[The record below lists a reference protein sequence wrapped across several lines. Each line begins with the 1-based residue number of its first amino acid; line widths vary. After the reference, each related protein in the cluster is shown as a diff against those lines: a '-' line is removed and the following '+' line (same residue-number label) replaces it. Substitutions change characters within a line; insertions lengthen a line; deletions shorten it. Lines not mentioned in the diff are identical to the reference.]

1 MGSTGEADRKRRHF
15 NSIPPTAV
23 ASKKQPF
30 LPISEE
36 KKLDAAV
43 LQFQNQKLVQKLE
56 AQKVECSTL
65 ENKFLQLKEKQKP
78 YDSTLK
84 AVNKSW
90 EALITDLESR
100 SIHTRKSSGQDV
112 GHTPNV
118 KDGPPSYTENAFL
131 SRLMETGATESSSSN
146 NCTEQIK
153 EDREHT
159 VSAKTGNILNN
170 IIVAIDDLWC
180 LKDGL
185 YAAVRKELQND
196 GSCRQLAELES
207 EVKNLRFA
215 IADVHLNHRSLAR
228 ELQSHRDIDAKN
240 KAELKR
246 LKGELESA
254 VAELQESNC
263 KLATLKAE
271 RDATKGAFF
280 PFLNLGSKHV
290 SGDKVKDKHIDL
302 HEMESALKELLVI
315 PFFLLSYLV
324 KFLKLKVDA
333 MIYLSCQEQASSR
346 LTELK
351 GLHEERI
358 QILQRLSNLQVEKD
372 NLAWREKEL
381 SIKNDIADVF
391 QRSLAVANSRASHL
405 GAEIQ
410 RQVDDRKRIEAKL
423 EEASREPG
431 RTEIIADFKSLLS
444 SFPEAMSLMQ
454 SQLGKYKEAAVDI
467 HSLRADVLSLSSI
480 LDRKAKEIENL
491 SVRSTDQVT
500 QMHKLQAMVQDLKDS
515 DGELKLILEMYR
527 REFTDSSDILEARD
541 SEFKEW
547 AHVQSLKSG
556 LDEHNLEL
564 RVKTANEAEAISQQ
578 KLAAAEAEIAELRH
592 KLEASKRDKSRL
604 TDSLKAKIEE
614 NEAYLSEIESIGQAY
629 DDMQTQNQQLL
640 QQITERDDY
649 NIKAPRFLNSLT
661 PPIISRMRLV
671 LEGLRAKQLQDT
683 LLLEKHNMEKE
694 IQQASTSLDFYN
706 MKAARIEDQLR
717 FCSDQ
722 VQKLGEER
730 FQKSVSLENTQKRLS
745 DMRRSSHQ
753 AKESLEDSQL
763 KIEKSR
769 AALVEL
775 QIEIERERFKKK
787 RLEEELEVARRKVVH
802 LRAKTEGNLMVE
814 RLQQELREYR
824 EILKCSICLDRPKEI
839 IPFFRLLLQNAT
851 ISSATLVCI
860 KSPKVV
866 TASVRSSHQ
875 NWLSMRFDPHLT
887 CLHCHHTYEHSQVP
901 YSTLNAKYIT
911 IFKGICRVMN
921 KYRKQQRQN
930 YLESQDRLV
939 RICKICSRPKL
950 YEPNWLN
957 PRCRLIGQGRSP
969 YIQSLAT
976 WAKHLERTRNNL
988 KRKSAQGKTPSAM
1001 GTNTSLNRE
1010 AIPKQDTKGRQ
1021 RKTQK
1026 RRQIDFLKE
1035 ERISNPQGCS
1045 HSAFHIQGKKVCK
1058 ALQQSDIMLVQN
1070 HLPATMRPQAAAGN
1084 TTKTRRHGKQKERA
1098 FTGEPPPEEGDYTA
1112 PGGAS

>member
-302 HEMESALKELLVI
+302 HEMESALKELL
-315 PFFLLSYLV
+315 
-324 KFLKLKVDA
+324 
-333 MIYLSCQEQASSR
+333 EQASSR

-358 QILQRLSNLQVEKD
+358 QILQRLSNLQNALKSVKCISSSKVYLLVRDQLEKSKSEVFLHQDLFEKLQVEKD

-410 RQVDDRKRIEAKL
+410 RQVDERKRIEAKL

-649 NIKAPRFLNSLT
+649 NIK
-661 PPIISRMRLV
+661 LV

-824 EILKCSICLDRPKEI
+824 EILKCSICLDRPKEVVI
-839 IPFFRLLLQNAT
+839 TKCYHLFCNPCVHKITESRHRKCP
-851 ISSATLVCI
+851 VCA
-860 KSPKVV
+860 
-866 TASVRSSHQ
+866 ASFGANDVK
-875 NWLSMRFDPHLT
+875 P
-887 CLHCHHTYEHSQVP
+887 V
-901 YSTLNAKYIT
+901 YI
-911 IFKGICRVMN
+911 
-921 KYRKQQRQN
+921 
-930 YLESQDRLV
+930 
-939 RICKICSRPKL
+939 
-950 YEPNWLN
+950 
-957 PRCRLIGQGRSP
+957 
-969 YIQSLAT
+969 
-976 WAKHLERTRNNL
+976 
-988 KRKSAQGKTPSAM
+988 
-1001 GTNTSLNRE
+1001 
-1010 AIPKQDTKGRQ
+1010 
-1021 RKTQK
+1021 
-1026 RRQIDFLKE
+1026 
-1035 ERISNPQGCS
+1035 
-1045 HSAFHIQGKKVCK
+1045 
-1058 ALQQSDIMLVQN
+1058 
-1070 HLPATMRPQAAAGN
+1070 
-1084 TTKTRRHGKQKERA
+1084 
-1098 FTGEPPPEEGDYTA
+1098 
-1112 PGGAS
+1112 

>member
-15 NSIPPTAV
+15 NSISPTAV

-56 AQKVECSTL
+56 AQKVEYSTL

-159 VSAKTGNILNN
+159 VSAKTGNILHN

-240 KAELKR
+240 KAELKH

-280 PFLNLGSKHV
+280 PVLNLGSKHV

-302 HEMESALKELLVI
+302 HEMKSALKELL
-315 PFFLLSYLV
+315 
-324 KFLKLKVDA
+324 
-333 MIYLSCQEQASSR
+333 EQASSR

-358 QILQRLSNLQVEKD
+358 QILQQLSNLQNTLKSVKCISSSKVFLLVRDQLEKSKSEVFLHQDLFEKLQVEKD

-444 SFPEAMSLMQ
+444 SFPEAMSSMQ
-454 SQLGKYKEAAVDI
+454 NQLGKYKEAAVDI
-467 HSLRADVLSLSSI
+467 HSLRADVQSLSSI
-480 LDRKAKEIENL
+480 LNRKAKDIENL

-541 SEFKEW
+541 SEFKAW
-547 AHVQSLKSG
+547 AHVQSLKSC

-649 NIKAPRFLNSLT
+649 NIK
-661 PPIISRMRLV
+661 LV

-753 AKESLEDSQL
+753 VKESLEDSQF
-763 KIEKSR
+763 KIERSR
-769 AALVEL
+769 AALLEL

-787 RLEEELEVARRKVVH
+787 RIEEELEVARRKVVH
-802 LRAKTEGNLMVE
+802 LQAKTEGNSMIE
-814 RLQQELREYR
+814 RLQEELREYR
-824 EILKCSICLDRPKEI
+824 EILKCSICLDRPKEVVI
-839 IPFFRLLLQNAT
+839 TKCYHLFCNPCVHKVTENRHRKCP
-851 ISSATLVCI
+851 VCA
-860 KSPKVV
+860 
-866 TASVRSSHQ
+866 ASFGANDVK
-875 NWLSMRFDPHLT
+875 P
-887 CLHCHHTYEHSQVP
+887 V
-901 YSTLNAKYIT
+901 YI
-911 IFKGICRVMN
+911 
-921 KYRKQQRQN
+921 
-930 YLESQDRLV
+930 
-939 RICKICSRPKL
+939 
-950 YEPNWLN
+950 
-957 PRCRLIGQGRSP
+957 
-969 YIQSLAT
+969 
-976 WAKHLERTRNNL
+976 
-988 KRKSAQGKTPSAM
+988 
-1001 GTNTSLNRE
+1001 
-1010 AIPKQDTKGRQ
+1010 
-1021 RKTQK
+1021 
-1026 RRQIDFLKE
+1026 
-1035 ERISNPQGCS
+1035 
-1045 HSAFHIQGKKVCK
+1045 
-1058 ALQQSDIMLVQN
+1058 
-1070 HLPATMRPQAAAGN
+1070 
-1084 TTKTRRHGKQKERA
+1084 
-1098 FTGEPPPEEGDYTA
+1098 
-1112 PGGAS
+1112 

>member
-1 MGSTGEADRKRRHF
+1 
-15 NSIPPTAV
+15 
-23 ASKKQPF
+23 
-30 LPISEE
+30 
-36 KKLDAAV
+36 
-43 LQFQNQKLVQKLE
+43 
-56 AQKVECSTL
+56 
-65 ENKFLQLKEKQKP
+65 
-78 YDSTLK
+78 
-84 AVNKSW
+84 
-90 EALITDLESR
+90 
-100 SIHTRKSSGQDV
+100 
-112 GHTPNV
+112 
-118 KDGPPSYTENAFL
+118 
-131 SRLMETGATESSSSN
+131 METGATESSSSN

-159 VSAKTGNILNN
+159 VSAKTGNILHN

-280 PFLNLGSKHV
+280 PVLNLGSKHV

-302 HEMESALKELLVI
+302 HEMKSALKELL
-315 PFFLLSYLV
+315 
-324 KFLKLKVDA
+324 
-333 MIYLSCQEQASSR
+333 EQASSR

-358 QILQRLSNLQVEKD
+358 QILQQLSNLQNTLKSVKCISSSKVFLLVRDQLEKSKSEVFLHQDLFEKLQVEKD

-444 SFPEAMSLMQ
+444 SFPEAMSSMQ
-454 SQLGKYKEAAVDI
+454 NQLGKYKEAAVDI
-467 HSLRADVLSLSSI
+467 HSLRADVQSLSSI
-480 LDRKAKEIENL
+480 LNRKAKDIENL
-491 SVRSTDQVT
+491 SVRSTDQVS

-541 SEFKEW
+541 SEFKAW
-547 AHVQSLKSG
+547 AHVQSLKSC

-649 NIKAPRFLNSLT
+649 NIK
-661 PPIISRMRLV
+661 LV

-753 AKESLEDSQL
+753 VKESLEDSQF
-763 KIEKSR
+763 KIERSR
-769 AALVEL
+769 AALLEL

-787 RLEEELEVARRKVVH
+787 RIEEELEVARRKVVH
-802 LRAKTEGNLMVE
+802 LQAKTEGNSMIE
-814 RLQQELREYR
+814 RLQEELREYR
-824 EILKCSICLDRPKEI
+824 EILKCSICLDRPKEVVI
-839 IPFFRLLLQNAT
+839 TKCYHLFCNPCVHKVTENRHRKCP
-851 ISSATLVCI
+851 VCA
-860 KSPKVV
+860 
-866 TASVRSSHQ
+866 ASFGANDVK
-875 NWLSMRFDPHLT
+875 P
-887 CLHCHHTYEHSQVP
+887 V
-901 YSTLNAKYIT
+901 YI
-911 IFKGICRVMN
+911 
-921 KYRKQQRQN
+921 
-930 YLESQDRLV
+930 
-939 RICKICSRPKL
+939 
-950 YEPNWLN
+950 
-957 PRCRLIGQGRSP
+957 
-969 YIQSLAT
+969 
-976 WAKHLERTRNNL
+976 
-988 KRKSAQGKTPSAM
+988 
-1001 GTNTSLNRE
+1001 
-1010 AIPKQDTKGRQ
+1010 
-1021 RKTQK
+1021 
-1026 RRQIDFLKE
+1026 
-1035 ERISNPQGCS
+1035 
-1045 HSAFHIQGKKVCK
+1045 
-1058 ALQQSDIMLVQN
+1058 
-1070 HLPATMRPQAAAGN
+1070 
-1084 TTKTRRHGKQKERA
+1084 
-1098 FTGEPPPEEGDYTA
+1098 
-1112 PGGAS
+1112 

>member
-1 MGSTGEADRKRRHF
+1 MM
-15 NSIPPTAV
+15 
-23 ASKKQPF
+23 Q
-30 LPISEE
+30 
-36 KKLDAAV
+36 LDAAV

-280 PFLNLGSKHV
+280 PVLNLGSKHV

-302 HEMESALKELLVI
+302 HEMESALKELL
-315 PFFLLSYLV
+315 
-324 KFLKLKVDA
+324 
-333 MIYLSCQEQASSR
+333 EQASSR

-358 QILQRLSNLQVEKD
+358 QILQQLSNLQNALKSVKCISSSKVYLLVRDQLEKSKSEVFLHQDLFEKLQVEKD

-410 RQVDDRKRIEAKL
+410 RQVDERKRIEAKL

-444 SFPEAMSLMQ
+444 SFPEAMSSMQ

-541 SEFKEW
+541 SEFKAW
-547 AHVQSLKSG
+547 AHVQSLKSC

-649 NIKAPRFLNSLT
+649 NIK
-661 PPIISRMRLV
+661 LV

-824 EILKCSICLDRPKEI
+824 EILKCSICLDRPKEV
-839 IPFFRLLLQNAT
+839 
-851 ISSATLVCI
+851 S
-860 KSPKVV
+860 
-866 TASVRSSHQ
+866 
-875 NWLSMRFDPHLT
+875 
-887 CLHCHHTYEHSQVP
+887 
-901 YSTLNAKYIT
+901 
-911 IFKGICRVMN
+911 
-921 KYRKQQRQN
+921 
-930 YLESQDRLV
+930 
-939 RICKICSRPKL
+939 
-950 YEPNWLN
+950 
-957 PRCRLIGQGRSP
+957 LIM
-969 YIQSLAT
+969 I
-976 WAKHLERTRNNL
+976 
-988 KRKSAQGKTPSAM
+988 
-1001 GTNTSLNRE
+1001 
-1010 AIPKQDTKGRQ
+1010 
-1021 RKTQK
+1021 
-1026 RRQIDFLKE
+1026 
-1035 ERISNPQGCS
+1035 
-1045 HSAFHIQGKKVCK
+1045 
-1058 ALQQSDIMLVQN
+1058 
-1070 HLPATMRPQAAAGN
+1070 
-1084 TTKTRRHGKQKERA
+1084 
-1098 FTGEPPPEEGDYTA
+1098 
-1112 PGGAS
+1112 

>member
-15 NSIPPTAV
+15 NSISPTAV

-56 AQKVECSTL
+56 AQKVEYSTL

-131 SRLMETGATESSSSN
+131 SRLMETGATESSSFN

-159 VSAKTGNILNN
+159 VSAKTGNILHN

-280 PFLNLGSKHV
+280 PVLNLGSKHV

-302 HEMESALKELLVI
+302 HEMESALKELL
-315 PFFLLSYLV
+315 
-324 KFLKLKVDA
+324 
-333 MIYLSCQEQASSR
+333 EQASSR

-358 QILQRLSNLQVEKD
+358 QILQQLSNLQNTLKSVKCISSSKVFLLVRDQLEKSKSEVFLHQDLFEKLQVEKD

-444 SFPEAMSLMQ
+444 SFPEAMSSMQ
-454 SQLGKYKEAAVDI
+454 NQLGKYKEAAVDI
-467 HSLRADVLSLSSI
+467 HSLRADVQSLSSI
-480 LDRKAKEIENL
+480 LNRKAKDIENL

-541 SEFKEW
+541 SEFKAW
-547 AHVQSLKSG
+547 AHVQSLKSC

-649 NIKAPRFLNSLT
+649 NIK
-661 PPIISRMRLV
+661 LV

-753 AKESLEDSQL
+753 AKESLEDSQF
-763 KIEKSR
+763 KIERSR
-769 AALVEL
+769 AALLEL

-787 RLEEELEVARRKVVH
+787 RIEEELEVARRKVVH
-802 LRAKTEGNLMVE
+802 LQAKTEGNLMIE
-814 RLQQELREYR
+814 RLQEELREYR
-824 EILKCSICLDRPKEI
+824 EILKCSICLDRPKEVVI
-839 IPFFRLLLQNAT
+839 TKCYHLFCNPCVHKVTENRHRKCP
-851 ISSATLVCI
+851 VCA
-860 KSPKVV
+860 
-866 TASVRSSHQ
+866 ASFGANDVK
-875 NWLSMRFDPHLT
+875 P
-887 CLHCHHTYEHSQVP
+887 V
-901 YSTLNAKYIT
+901 YI
-911 IFKGICRVMN
+911 
-921 KYRKQQRQN
+921 
-930 YLESQDRLV
+930 
-939 RICKICSRPKL
+939 
-950 YEPNWLN
+950 
-957 PRCRLIGQGRSP
+957 
-969 YIQSLAT
+969 
-976 WAKHLERTRNNL
+976 
-988 KRKSAQGKTPSAM
+988 
-1001 GTNTSLNRE
+1001 
-1010 AIPKQDTKGRQ
+1010 
-1021 RKTQK
+1021 
-1026 RRQIDFLKE
+1026 
-1035 ERISNPQGCS
+1035 
-1045 HSAFHIQGKKVCK
+1045 
-1058 ALQQSDIMLVQN
+1058 
-1070 HLPATMRPQAAAGN
+1070 
-1084 TTKTRRHGKQKERA
+1084 
-1098 FTGEPPPEEGDYTA
+1098 
-1112 PGGAS
+1112 

>member
-65 ENKFLQLKEKQKP
+65 ENKFLQLKEKQKS

-159 VSAKTGNILNN
+159 VSAKSGNILNN

-196 GSCRQLAELES
+196 GSCGQLAELES

-280 PFLNLGSKHV
+280 PVLNLGSKHV

-302 HEMESALKELLVI
+302 HEMESALKELL
-315 PFFLLSYLV
+315 
-324 KFLKLKVDA
+324 
-333 MIYLSCQEQASSR
+333 EQASSR

-358 QILQRLSNLQVEKD
+358 QILQRLSNLQNALKSVKCISSSKVYLLVRDQLEKSKSEVFLHQDLFEKLQVEKD

-410 RQVDDRKRIEAKL
+410 RQVDERKRIEAKL

-444 SFPEAMSLMQ
+444 SFPEAMSSMQ

-527 REFTDSSDILEARD
+527 REFTDSSYILEARD
-541 SEFKEW
+541 SEFKAW
-547 AHVQSLKSG
+547 AHVQSLKSC

-649 NIKAPRFLNSLT
+649 NIKVVITKCYHLFCNPCVHKIT
-661 PPIISRMRLV
+661 ESRHRKCPV
-671 LEGLRAKQLQDT
+671 CA
-683 LLLEKHNMEKE
+683 
-694 IQQASTSLDFYN
+694 ASFGANDV
-706 MKAARIEDQLR
+706 KP
-717 FCSDQ
+717 
-722 VQKLGEER
+722 V
-730 FQKSVSLENTQKRLS
+730 
-745 DMRRSSHQ
+745 
-753 AKESLEDSQL
+753 
-763 KIEKSR
+763 
-769 AALVEL
+769 
-775 QIEIERERFKKK
+775 
-787 RLEEELEVARRKVVH
+787 
-802 LRAKTEGNLMVE
+802 
-814 RLQQELREYR
+814 
-824 EILKCSICLDRPKEI
+824 
-839 IPFFRLLLQNAT
+839 
-851 ISSATLVCI
+851 
-860 KSPKVV
+860 
-866 TASVRSSHQ
+866 
-875 NWLSMRFDPHLT
+875 
-887 CLHCHHTYEHSQVP
+887 
-901 YSTLNAKYIT
+901 YI
-911 IFKGICRVMN
+911 
-921 KYRKQQRQN
+921 
-930 YLESQDRLV
+930 
-939 RICKICSRPKL
+939 
-950 YEPNWLN
+950 
-957 PRCRLIGQGRSP
+957 
-969 YIQSLAT
+969 
-976 WAKHLERTRNNL
+976 
-988 KRKSAQGKTPSAM
+988 
-1001 GTNTSLNRE
+1001 
-1010 AIPKQDTKGRQ
+1010 
-1021 RKTQK
+1021 
-1026 RRQIDFLKE
+1026 
-1035 ERISNPQGCS
+1035 
-1045 HSAFHIQGKKVCK
+1045 
-1058 ALQQSDIMLVQN
+1058 
-1070 HLPATMRPQAAAGN
+1070 
-1084 TTKTRRHGKQKERA
+1084 
-1098 FTGEPPPEEGDYTA
+1098 
-1112 PGGAS
+1112 

>member
-15 NSIPPTAV
+15 NSISPTAV

-56 AQKVECSTL
+56 AQKVEYSTL

-159 VSAKTGNILNN
+159 VSAKTGNILHN

-280 PFLNLGSKHV
+280 PVLNLGSKHV

-302 HEMESALKELLVI
+302 HEMESALKELL
-315 PFFLLSYLV
+315 
-324 KFLKLKVDA
+324 
-333 MIYLSCQEQASSR
+333 EQASSR

-358 QILQRLSNLQVEKD
+358 QILQQLSNLQNTLKSVKCISSSKVFLLVRDQLEKSKSEVFLHQDLFEKLQVEKD

-444 SFPEAMSLMQ
+444 SFPEAMSSMQ
-454 SQLGKYKEAAVDI
+454 NQLGKYKEAAVDI
-467 HSLRADVLSLSSI
+467 HSLRADVQSLSSI
-480 LDRKAKEIENL
+480 LNRKAKDIENL

-515 DGELKLILEMYR
+515 DGELKLLLEMYR

-541 SEFKEW
+541 SEFKAW
-547 AHVQSLKSG
+547 AHVQSLKSC

-649 NIKAPRFLNSLT
+649 NIK
-661 PPIISRMRLV
+661 LV

-694 IQQASTSLDFYN
+694 IQQASTTLDFYN

-753 AKESLEDSQL
+753 AKESLEDSQF
-763 KIEKSR
+763 KIERSR
-769 AALVEL
+769 AALLEL

-787 RLEEELEVARRKVVH
+787 RIEEELEVAKRKVVH
-802 LRAKTEGNLMVE
+802 LQAKTEGNSMIE
-814 RLQQELREYR
+814 RLQEELREYR
-824 EILKCSICLDRPKEI
+824 EILKCSICLDRPKEVVI
-839 IPFFRLLLQNAT
+839 TKCYHLFCNPCVHKVTENRHRKCP
-851 ISSATLVCI
+851 VCA
-860 KSPKVV
+860 
-866 TASVRSSHQ
+866 ASFGANDVK
-875 NWLSMRFDPHLT
+875 P
-887 CLHCHHTYEHSQVP
+887 V
-901 YSTLNAKYIT
+901 YI
-911 IFKGICRVMN
+911 
-921 KYRKQQRQN
+921 
-930 YLESQDRLV
+930 
-939 RICKICSRPKL
+939 
-950 YEPNWLN
+950 
-957 PRCRLIGQGRSP
+957 
-969 YIQSLAT
+969 
-976 WAKHLERTRNNL
+976 
-988 KRKSAQGKTPSAM
+988 
-1001 GTNTSLNRE
+1001 
-1010 AIPKQDTKGRQ
+1010 
-1021 RKTQK
+1021 
-1026 RRQIDFLKE
+1026 
-1035 ERISNPQGCS
+1035 
-1045 HSAFHIQGKKVCK
+1045 
-1058 ALQQSDIMLVQN
+1058 
-1070 HLPATMRPQAAAGN
+1070 
-1084 TTKTRRHGKQKERA
+1084 
-1098 FTGEPPPEEGDYTA
+1098 
-1112 PGGAS
+1112 